1 MATNVQEG
9 ADVDER
15 LLTIQEAAEILTVPE
30 SWLYAATKR
39 GDFPCVRIGRYVRI
53 RHNDIR
59 DWIVE
64 GGRQV
69 S

>member
-1 MATNVQEG
+1 MTTHVQEG
-9 ADVDER
+9 ADVEE
-15 LLTIQEAAEILTVPE
+15 LLTIQEAAEILTVPD

-53 RHNDIR
+53 RRSDIR
-59 DWIVE
+59 DWISE